1 MADASITTLNDLED
15 YLDTLTQVVLELS
28 RAALYPTDR
37 QALLRQ
43 YIHLE
48 DTVLK
53 ALFSFI
59 ETKQPSQSRKRLPD
73 MISGFN
79 QLTSEWQG
87 SWAKS
92 MWKEY
97 EYIREDG
104 NDGKR
109 RLPKQMEEDVAA
121 LQDLA
126 LYLSKIERERRSV
139 SKRNSSPASL
149 PHTLAMVDLE
159 AENYKTPKRCPIED
173 RPPKK
178 EGKMDK
184 HDCSY
189 GCDSCRLL

>member
-15 YLDTLTQVVLELS
+15 YLDTLLQVVLELAKAS
-28 RAALYPTDR
+28 LYPPDR

-48 DTVLK
+48 DTVLR

-59 ETKQPSQSRKRLPD
+59 EAKQPDHSRKRLPE
-73 MISGFN
+73 MIAGFN
-79 QLTSEWQG
+79 QLTAELQATWG
-87 SWAKS
+87 KS
-92 MWKEY
+92 TWKEY

-109 RLPKQMEEDVAA
+109 RLPTQMEADVVA

-126 LYLSKIERERRSV
+126 LYLSRIERERRSV
-139 SKRNSSPASL
+139 SKRNSNPASL
-149 PHTLAMVDLE
+149 PHTLSMVDQE
-159 AENYKTPKRCPIED
+159 AENYKTSKREQPEE
-173 RPPKK
+173 RPAKK
-178 EGKMDK
+178 EQVDK

-189 GCDSCRLL
+189 GCESCRLL

>member
-1 MADASITTLNDLED
+1 MADASITSLNDLED

-28 RAALYPTDR
+28 KAALYPTDR

-48 DTVLK
+48 DTVMK
-53 ALFSFI
+53 ALFNFI

-87 SWAKS
+87 SWGKNT
-92 MWKEY
+92 WKEY

-139 SKRNSSPASL
+139 SKRNSSPASV

-159 AENYKTPKRCPIED
+159 AENYKTSKRCLIED
-173 RPPKK
+173 RPPKNDRK
-178 EGKMDK
+178 TDK

-189 GCDSCRLL
+189 GCDSCHLL